1 MAIFFRVSPKEFRI
15 SIEKKQQCTEIPGIV
30 FRDMV
35 LFLQGYGKNTNNTAI
50 FQFFLFFS
58 SSFPGAP
65 HKKPCQVIQ
74 SQKFP
79 I

>member
-35 LFLQGYGKNTNNTAI
+35 LFLQGYGKNTNNTGN
-50 FQFFLFFS
+50 FS
-58 SSFPGAP
+58 
-65 HKKPCQVIQ
+65 I
-74 SQKFP
+74 FP
-79 I
+79 IFFF